1 MRSGCNVFGRDKLS
15 NLWDLAIRLIVSAT
29 IWRRPFSTWI
39 NRAVAARRDESIW
52 GQTRRCRN
60 SMRRSMSTV
69 AANSVAFRSIL
80 EIGLLLGWESKTQV
94 ARYRRLDATK
104 IEE

>member
-1 MRSGCNVFGRDKLS
+1 
-15 NLWDLAIRLIVSAT
+15 
-29 IWRRPFSTWI
+29 
-39 NRAVAARRDESIW
+39 
-52 GQTRRCRN
+52 
-60 SMRRSMSTV
+60 MRRSMSTV